1 MRSSI
6 KEMLAEANAR
16 CPETRGPPR
25 GAEQPVLKKSQIKG
39 KIDQQGKNRGDCG
52 RMQAVKLS
60 GMVATV

>member
-1 MRSSI
+1 MHGAL
-6 KEMLAEANAR
+6 KHEAR
-16 CPETRGPPR
+16 QG